1 MIRIRTKVV
10 KPVTNLS
17 VNYYL
22 RYQRM
27 FIFVT
32 FIFRNMQN
40 QEDRTS
46 AALASD
52 IAGKT
57 IFSILL
63 SISISH
69 LLNDTIQSL
78 IPSMYPVVKNSFHL
92 NFSQIG
98 IITLIFQL
106 TASLFQPLIGLYT
119 DRKPQPYSLVVG
131 MVFTLSGLI
140 LLSQAKNYTLLLIS
154 VAVIGTGSSIFH
166 PEASKVAY
174 MASGGRR
181 GLAQSI
187 FQVGGNLG
195 GSLGPI
201 LAAIIIVPFGQSS
214 ILWFSVLALLAIVV
228 LLNVGSWYTNHMNI
242 MRKKVTTI
250 TKGHGLS
257 KAKVTWSVAIL
268 LVLIFSKYFYL
279 ASITSYFTFYL
290 MHKFNVS
297 IQTSQ
302 VHLFLFLFAVAIG
315 TLLGGPIGDR
325 VGRKYVIWFS
335 ILGVAPF
342 TLLLPY
348 ANLFWT
354 TVLSIMIGVILASA
368 FSAILVYAQELI
380 PGKIGMIS
388 GLFFGF
394 AFGMGGLGSALL
406 GILADKTTIDYVYH
420 VCSFLPLIG
429 VLTVFLPDIG
439 TKRKSIAAAL

>member
-1 MIRIRTKVV
+1 
-10 KPVTNLS
+10 
-17 VNYYL
+17 
-22 RYQRM
+22 
-27 FIFVT
+27 
-32 FIFRNMQN
+32 MQN
-40 QEDRTS
+40 RDDQTS

-57 IFSILL
+57 IFTILL
-63 SISISH
+63 SISFSH
-69 LLNDTIQSL
+69 LLNDTIQSI
-78 IPSMYPVVKNSFHL
+78 IPSIYPVVKDSFHL
-92 NFSQIG
+92 NFTQIG
-98 IITLIFQL
+98 IITLVFQL

-119 DRKPQPYSLVVG
+119 DRKPQPYSLAAG
-131 MVFTLSGLI
+131 MVITLTGLI
-140 LLSQAKNYTLLLIS
+140 LLSQAKNYALLLVS
-154 VAVIGTGSSIFH
+154 VAVIGTGSSVFH

-201 LAAIIIVPFGQSS
+201 LAAMIIVPFGQSS
-214 ILWFSVLALLAIVV
+214 ILWFSILALLAIIV
-228 LLNVGSWYTNHMNI
+228 LLNVGSWYAHHMNR
-242 MRKKVTTI
+242 MRKKATVI

-257 KAKVTWSVAIL
+257 KAKVTWSVVIL

-297 IQTSQ
+297 IQSSQ
-302 VHLFLFLFAVAIG
+302 VHLFLFLFAVAAG

-354 TVLSIMIGVILASA
+354 SVLSIIIGVILASA
-368 FSAILVYAQELI
+368 FSAILVYSQELI

-406 GILADKTTIDYVYH
+406 GMLADKTSIDYIYH
-420 VCSFLPLIG
+420 VCAFLPLIG

-439 TKRKSIAAAL
+439 TKRI

>member
-1 MIRIRTKVV
+1 
-10 KPVTNLS
+10 
-17 VNYYL
+17 
-22 RYQRM
+22 
-27 FIFVT
+27 
-32 FIFRNMQN
+32 MQN
-40 QEDRTS
+40 QDNQGT
-46 AALASD
+46 ASITAD

-57 IFSILL
+57 IFPILL

-78 IPSMYPVVKNSFHL
+78 IPSIYPVVKDSFNL

-98 IITLIFQL
+98 IITLVFQL
-106 TASLFQPLIGLYT
+106 TASLFQPLVGLYT
-119 DRKPQPYSLVVG
+119 DRKPQPYSLAIG
-131 MVFTLSGLI
+131 MVFTLAGLI
-140 LLSQAKNYTLLLIS
+140 LVSQSKNYFMLLIS

-201 LAAIIIVPFGQSS
+201 LAAMIIVPFGQSS
-214 ILWFSVLALLAIVV
+214 ILWFSVLALVAIMV
-228 LLNVGSWYTNHMNI
+228 LLNVGRWYTHHMN
-242 MRKKVTTI
+242 MRKKTT
-250 TKGHGLS
+250 TATHGHNLS
-257 KAKVTWSVAIL
+257 KSKVGWSVVIL
-268 LVLIFSKYFYL
+268 LVLIFSKYFYM

-290 MHKFNVS
+290 IHKFNVS
-297 IQTSQ
+297 IQSSQ
-302 VHLFLFLFAVAIG
+302 VHLFIFLFAVATG

-348 ANLFWT
+348 ASLFWT
-354 TVLSIMIGVILASA
+354 TVLSILIGVILASA

-406 GILADKTTIDYVYH
+406 GMLADKTSIDYVYH
-420 VCSFLPLIG
+420 VCAFLPLIG

-439 TKRKSIAAAL
+439 TKRK

>member
-1 MIRIRTKVV
+1 MNDYFCRV
-10 KPVTNLS
+10 
-17 VNYYL
+17 YF
-22 RYQRM
+22 Q
-27 FIFVT
+27 
-32 FIFRNMQN
+32 NMQN
-40 QEDRTS
+40 QADQTS

-63 SISISH
+63 SISFSH

-78 IPSMYPVVKNSFHL
+78 IPSIYPIVKNSFHL

-98 IITLIFQL
+98 IITLVFQL
-106 TASLFQPLIGLYT
+106 AASFFQPLIGLYT

-131 MVFTLSGLI
+131 MFFTLSGLI
-140 LLSQAKNYTLLLIS
+140 LLSQAKKYALLLVS
-154 VAVIGTGSSIFH
+154 VAIIGTGSSIFH

-174 MASGGRR
+174 LASGGRR

-201 LAAIIIVPFGQSS
+201 LAAMLIVPFGQSS
-214 ILWFSVLALLAIVV
+214 ILWFSILALLAIIV
-228 LLNVGSWYTNHMNI
+228 LLNVGSWYTHHINI
-242 MRKKVTTI
+242 MRKKVTAI
-250 TKGHGLS
+250 TKGHDLS
-257 KAKVTWSVAIL
+257 KAKVAWSVVIL

-290 MHKFNVS
+290 IHKFNVS

-342 TLLLPY
+342 TMLLPY

-380 PGKIGMIS
+380 SGKIGMIS

-406 GILADKTTIDYVYH
+406 GMLADKTSIDYVYH
-420 VCSFLPLIG
+420 VCAFLPLLG
-429 VLTVFLPDIG
+429 VITVFLPDIG
-439 TKRKSIAAAL
+439 IKRK

>member
-1 MIRIRTKVV
+1 
-10 KPVTNLS
+10 
-17 VNYYL
+17 
-22 RYQRM
+22 
-27 FIFVT
+27 
-32 FIFRNMQN
+32 MQN
-40 QEDRTS
+40 QDNQTS
-46 AALASD
+46 AELASD

-63 SISISH
+63 SISFSH
-69 LLNDTIQSL
+69 LLNDTIQSI
-78 IPSMYPVVKNSFHL
+78 IPSIYPVVKDSFHL

-98 IITLIFQL
+98 IITLVFQL

-119 DRKPQPYSLVVG
+119 DRKPQPYSLAVG
-131 MVFTLSGLI
+131 MVFTLLGLI
-140 LLSQAKNYTLLLIS
+140 LLSQANTYALLLVS
-154 VAVIGTGSSIFH
+154 VAVIGTGSSVFH

-187 FQVGGNLG
+187 FQVGGNMG
-195 GSLGPI
+195 SSLGPI
-201 LAAIIIVPFGQSS
+201 LAALIIVPFGQSS
-214 ILWFSVLALLAIVV
+214 ILWFSILALLAIIV
-228 LLNVGSWYTNHMNI
+228 LINVGSWYTQHLN
-242 MRKKVTTI
+242 MRKKVTAI
-250 TKGHGLS
+250 SKGHDLS
-257 KAKVTWSVAIL
+257 KAKVAWSVGIL
-268 LVLIFSKYFYL
+268 LILIFSKYFYM

-290 MHKFNVS
+290 IHKFSVS
-297 IQTSQ
+297 IQSSQ
-302 VHLFLFLFAVAIG
+302 VHLFLFLFAIATG

-406 GILADKTTIDYVYH
+406 GKLADATSIDYVYH
-420 VCSFLPLIG
+420 VCAFLPLIG

-439 TKRKSIAAAL
+439 TKRK

>member
-1 MIRIRTKVV
+1 M
-10 KPVTNLS
+10 L
-17 VNYYL
+17 
-22 RYQRM
+22 
-27 FIFVT
+27 IFAG

-40 QEDRTS
+40 QDPQTS
-46 AALASD
+46 ATSAGD
-52 IAGKT
+52 MAGKT
-57 IFSILL
+57 VFSILIF
-63 SISISH
+63 ISISH

-78 IPSMYPVVKNSFHL
+78 IPSIYPVVKDSFHL

-98 IITLIFQL
+98 IITLVFQL
-106 TASLFQPLIGLYT
+106 TASLFQPLIGFYT
-119 DRKPQPYSLVVG
+119 DRKPQPYSLAAG
-131 MVFTLSGLI
+131 MVFTLTGLI
-140 LLSQAKNYTLLLIS
+140 LLSQARSYALLLVS
-154 VAVIGTGSSIFH
+154 VAVIGTGSSVFH

-195 GSLGPI
+195 SSLGPI
-201 LAAIIIVPFGQSS
+201 LAALIIVPFGQHG
-214 ILWFSVLALLAIVV
+214 ILWFSILALFAIIV
-228 LLNVGSWYTNHMNI
+228 LLNVGSWYTHHLNS
-242 MRKKVTTI
+242 MRKKVTAVA
-250 TKGHGLS
+250 KGHGLS
-257 KAKVTWSVAIL
+257 KVKVAWSVVL
-268 LVLIFSKYFYL
+268 LMVLIFSKYFYL
-279 ASITSYFTFYL
+279 ASLTSYFTFYL
-290 MHKFNVS
+290 MNKFNVS

-302 VHLFLFLFAVAIG
+302 VHLFIFLFAVAAG

-342 TLLLPY
+342 TMLLPY

-354 TVLSIMIGVILASA
+354 TILSIIIGVILASA

-406 GILADKTTIDYVYH
+406 GKLADKTSIDYVYH
-420 VCSFLPLIG
+420 VCAFLPLIG
-429 VLTVFLPDIG
+429 ILTVFLPDIG
-439 TKRKSIAAAL
+439 TKRK

>member
-1 MIRIRTKVV
+1 MPIQDDKT
-10 KPVTNLS
+10 TAS
-17 VNYYL
+17 
-22 RYQRM
+22 
-27 FIFVT
+27 
-32 FIFRNMQN
+32 
-40 QEDRTS
+40 
-46 AALASD
+46 LAGD

-63 SISISH
+63 AISFSH

-78 IPSMYPVVKNSFHL
+78 IPSIYPIVKDSFNL
-92 NFSQIG
+92 TFSQIG
-98 IITLIFQL
+98 IITLVFQL
-106 TASLFQPLIGLYT
+106 TASLFQPVIGLYT
-119 DRKPQPYSLVVG
+119 DHKPQPYSLAIG
-131 MVFTLSGLI
+131 MVFTLSGLV
-140 LLSQAKNYTLLLIS
+140 LLSQANNYALLLVS
-154 VAVIGTGSSIFH
+154 VAVIGTGSSVFH

-201 LAAIIIVPFGQSS
+201 LAAMIIVPFGQWS
-214 ILWFSVLALLAIVV
+214 ILWFSTLALLAIIV
-228 LLNVGSWYTNHMNI
+228 LLNVGRWYTHHMNLT
-242 MRKKVTTI
+242 RKKVSVI

-257 KAKVTWSVAIL
+257 KSKVAWSVVIL

-290 MHKFNVS
+290 INKFNVS
-297 IQTSQ
+297 IQMSQ
-302 VHLFLFLFAVAIG
+302 VHLFLFLFAVAAG

-348 ANLFWT
+348 ASLFWT
-354 TVLSIMIGVILASA
+354 TILSIMIGVILASA
-368 FSAILVYAQELI
+368 FSAILVYAQELL

-406 GILADKTTIDYVYH
+406 GVLADRSSIDYVYH
-420 VCSFLPLIG
+420 VCAFLPLIG
-429 VLTVFLPDIG
+429 VITVFLPDIG
-439 TKRKSIAAAL
+439 TKRKKI

>member
-1 MIRIRTKVV
+1 
-10 KPVTNLS
+10 
-17 VNYYL
+17 
-22 RYQRM
+22 
-27 FIFVT
+27 
-32 FIFRNMQN
+32 MQN
-40 QEDRTS
+40 QDDQTS
-46 AALASD
+46 AAIASD

-57 IFSILL
+57 VFSILL
-63 SISISH
+63 SISFSH
-69 LLNDTIQSL
+69 LLNDTIQSI
-78 IPSMYPVVKNSFHL
+78 IPSIYPVVKNSFHL

-98 IITLIFQL
+98 IITLVFQL
-106 TASLFQPLIGLYT
+106 TASLFQPVIGLYT
-119 DRKPQPYSLVVG
+119 DRKPQPYSLAVG
-131 MVFTLSGLI
+131 MVITLAGLI
-140 LLSQAKNYTLLLIS
+140 LLSQAKNYALLLVS
-154 VAVIGTGSSIFH
+154 VAVIGTGSSVFH

-195 GSLGPI
+195 GALGPI

-214 ILWFSVLALLAIVV
+214 ILWFSILALLAIIV
-228 LLNVGSWYTNHMNI
+228 LLNVGSWYTHQKRI
-242 MRKKVTTI
+242 RKKVTAI
-250 TKGHGLS
+250 IKGHGLS
-257 KAKVTWSVAIL
+257 KAKVAWSVVIL
-268 LVLIFSKYFYL
+268 LILIFSKYFYM

-302 VHLFLFLFAVAIG
+302 VHLFLFLFAVATG

-354 TVLSIMIGVILASA
+354 TLLSIIIGVILASA

-406 GILADKTTIDYVYH
+406 GMLADKTSIDYVYH
-420 VCSFLPLIG
+420 VCAFLPLIG

-439 TKRKSIAAAL
+439 TKRK

>member
-1 MIRIRTKVV
+1 
-10 KPVTNLS
+10 
-17 VNYYL
+17 
-22 RYQRM
+22 
-27 FIFVT
+27 
-32 FIFRNMQN
+32 MQN
-40 QEDRTS
+40 QNDQTS

-63 SISISH
+63 SISFSH

-78 IPSMYPVVKNSFHL
+78 IPSIYPIVKNSFHL

-98 IITLIFQL
+98 IITLVFQL

-119 DRKPQPYSLVVG
+119 DRKPQPYSLAVG

-140 LLSQAKNYTLLLIS
+140 LLSQAKNYALLLVS
-154 VAVIGTGSSIFH
+154 VAVIGTGSSVFH

-201 LAAIIIVPFGQSS
+201 LAAMIIVPFGQSS
-214 ILWFSVLALLAIVV
+214 IVWFSILALVAIIV
-228 LLNVGSWYTNHMNI
+228 LLKVGSWYTHHINR
-242 MRKKVTTI
+242 MRKKITAI
-250 TKGHGLS
+250 TKVHDLS
-257 KAKVTWSVAIL
+257 RAKVSWSVVIL

-279 ASITSYFTFYL
+279 ASITSYFTFYM

-302 VHLFLFLFAVAIG
+302 VHLFLFLFAVATG

-406 GILADKTTIDYVYH
+406 GMLADKTSIDYVYH

-439 TKRKSIAAAL
+439 IKRK

>member
-1 MIRIRTKVV
+1 
-10 KPVTNLS
+10 
-17 VNYYL
+17 
-22 RYQRM
+22 
-27 FIFVT
+27 
-32 FIFRNMQN
+32 MQI
-40 QEDRTS
+40 QDDKTS
-46 AALASD
+46 TALARD
-52 IAGKT
+52 IADKT

-63 SISISH
+63 SISFSH

-78 IPSMYPVVKNSFHL
+78 IPSIYPMVKQSFHL

-98 IITLIFQL
+98 IITLVFQL
-106 TASLFQPLIGLYT
+106 TASLFQPLIGSYT
-119 DRKPQPYSLVVG
+119 DRKPQPYSLAIG
-131 MVFTLSGLI
+131 MVLTLSGLI
-140 LLSQAKNYTLLLIS
+140 LLSQAKDYAILLVS
-154 VAVIGTGSSIFH
+154 VGVIGTGSSVFH

-174 MASGGRR
+174 MAAGGRR

-201 LAAIIIVPFGQSS
+201 LAAMIIVPFGQPS
-214 ILWFSVLALLAIVV
+214 ILWFSVLALLAIIV
-228 LLNVGSWYTNHMNI
+228 LLNVGKWYTHHINR

-250 TKGHGLS
+250 TSGHALS
-257 KAKVTWSVAIL
+257 KAKVKWSVVIL
-268 LVLIFSKYFYL
+268 LVLIFSKYFYM
-279 ASITSYFTFYL
+279 ASITSYYTFYL

-297 IQTSQ
+297 IQSSQ
-302 VHLFLFLFAVAIG
+302 LHLFLFLVAVAAG

-325 VGRKYVIWFS
+325 MGRKYVIWSS

-354 TVLSIMIGVILASA
+354 TVLSIIIGLILASA

-380 PGKIGMIS
+380 SGKIGMIS

-406 GILADKTTIDYVYH
+406 GILADKTSIDYVYQ
-420 VCSFLPLIG
+420 VCAFLPLIG
-429 VLTVFLPDIG
+429 VLTFFLPDIG
-439 TKRKSIAAAL
+439 NHRHLPAPG

>member
-1 MIRIRTKVV
+1 
-10 KPVTNLS
+10 
-17 VNYYL
+17 
-22 RYQRM
+22 
-27 FIFVT
+27 
-32 FIFRNMQN
+32 MQN
-40 QEDRTS
+40 QDDQTS

-63 SISISH
+63 SISFSH
-69 LLNDTIQSL
+69 LLNDTLQSI
-78 IPSMYPVVKNSFHL
+78 IPSIYPVIKNSFHL

-98 IITLIFQL
+98 IITLVFQS

-119 DRKPQPYSLVVG
+119 DRKPQPYSLAFG
-131 MVFTLSGLI
+131 MVITLLGLI
-140 LLSQAKNYTLLLIS
+140 LLSQAKNYSLLLVS
-154 VAVIGTGSSIFH
+154 VAVIGTGSSVFH

-214 ILWFSVLALLAIVV
+214 ILWFLILALLAIFV
-228 LLNVGSWYTNHMNI
+228 LLNVGGWYTHHMNR
-242 MRKKVTTI
+242 MRGKVTVI

-257 KAKVTWSVAIL
+257 KAKVAWSVLIL

-290 MHKFNVS
+290 IHKFNVS

-302 VHLFLFLFAVAIG
+302 VHLFLFLFAVATG

-342 TLLLPY
+342 TLLLPS

-406 GILADKTTIDYVYH
+406 GMLADKTSIDYVYH
-420 VCSFLPLIG
+420 VCAFLPLIG
-429 VLTVFLPDIG
+429 ILTVFLPDIG
-439 TKRKSIAAAL
+439 IKRK